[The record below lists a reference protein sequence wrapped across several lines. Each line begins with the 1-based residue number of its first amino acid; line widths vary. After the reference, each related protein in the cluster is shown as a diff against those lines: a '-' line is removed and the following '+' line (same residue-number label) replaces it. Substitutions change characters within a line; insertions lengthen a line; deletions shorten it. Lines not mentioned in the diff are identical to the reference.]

1 MTKYQYFINPF
12 FNRLKSFSFMLIVC
26 SFFGLNTKAQK
37 NEMIELKSMIP
48 DIQYDLKYATKN
60 NFTGKRMYPSAT
72 NQTYLVKDAA
82 LALQKVAAAL
92 KSMNLGIWVWDAYR
106 PYRATV
112 KFWKLI
118 HDERYVANPSKGSGH
133 NRGIAIDM
141 SIYQLSDGKLI
152 EMPTGFDNFSDSAH
166 HGFMQLAENKI
177 QNRALLKSLMEKHGF
192 RSFDSEWWHYSWPND
207 KNYEVL
213 NLSFKQ
219 LEKY

>member
-1 MTKYQYFINPF
+1 
-12 FNRLKSFSFMLIVC
+12 MLIVC